1 MGRMSRRKPDLMS
14 TIVASKKTT
23 AGATADTPESCDAR
37 DLLLIV
43 MSGNHVGEIH
53 RLPRERALTIMGRDD
68 AADVQILDAEVSR
81 RHAAIRYDAKEDRF
95 YIADLDSRNGSSLNG
110 DGLGAEQRLTVGDK
124 IGLGSITVL
133 RLTSAVEP
141 EAKYARKMYQAALR
155 DGLTG
160 AFNRRYLEERLES
173 ELAYA
178 RRHDTPVSLL
188 LLDLD
193 HFKKI
198 NDDHGHR
205 AGDFVLSHFVRVI
218 ETAVRTEDVVA
229 RYGGEEFAV
238 LCRDTDADQASILA
252 ERLRTVT
259 QSRAFEHESQVIPVT
274 VSIGIAC
281 ARGPNAEPQALVE
294 SADRALYAA
303 KHGGR
308 NCCRVAGELSA

>member
-1 MGRMSRRKPDLMS
+1 MSRQKLDLMS
-14 TIVASKKTT
+14 TIVASNKP
-23 AGATADTPESCDAR
+23 AADSATEASESPDAR

-53 RLPRERALTIMGRDD
+53 ALPRERALTILGRDD
-68 AADVQILDAEVSR
+68 AADVQVLDAEVSR
-81 RHAAIRYDAKEDRF
+81 RHAAIRYDAQDERF
-95 YIADLDSRNGSSLNG
+95 YIADLESRNGSSING
-110 DGLGAEQRLTVGDK
+110 EPLTSEHRLSVGDK

-133 RLTSAVEP
+133 RMTSAVEP

-160 AFNRRYLEERLES
+160 AFNRRYLEERLEA

-193 HFKKI
+193 HFKRI
-198 NDDHGHR
+198 NDEHGHR
-205 AGDFVLSHFVRVI
+205 AGDGVLGHFVRLL
-218 ETAVRTEDVVA
+218 ERAVRTEDVVA

-238 LCRDTDADQASILA
+238 LCRDTDDTQASILA
-252 ERLRTVT
+252 ERLRAMT
-259 QSRAFEHESQVIPVT
+259 AFEPVAHESEKIPVT

-281 ARGPNAEPQALVE
+281 VRGHNADPRALVE

-303 KHGGR
+303 KNAGR
-308 NCCRVAGELSA
+308 NCCKMARELS